1 MKVEFEITER
11 KEDQNILERYLRILA
26 EILLAGWD
34 VTIVEPKIDG
44 ESVNLYK

>member
-11 KEDQNILERYLRILA
+11 KEDQYKLERYLRIFA

-34 VTIVEPKIDG
+34 VTIVDPKIDG
-44 ESVNLYK
+44 EEIKLY